1 MGGAQKGN
9 VMGREL
15 YVGHMSYETTEEDMR
30 RLFSVAGTVTSVHV
44 ITDPQ
49 TGKSKG
55 CGYVRMATAD
65 EVKEAID
72 SLDGALLD
80 GRIIAV
86 SEARPQ
92 KERVRPSGAR
102 KRKADAAGHAGRGR
116 K

>member
-15 YVGHMSYETTEEDMR
+15 YVGHMSYETTEEDLR

-55 CGYVRMATAD
+55 CGYVRMASAD
-65 EVKEAID
+65 EGKEAID

-92 KERVRPSGAR
+92 KEKVPPSGGR
-102 KRKADAAGHAGRGR
+102 KRKAGAAGHAGRER